1 MKWFLPALF
10 IAALPVWGQEAD
22 PPGQPRMIDA
32 TGLTVQ
38 ELMALALA
46 EREAGAAH
54 SCCDWG
60 GLGCRAETMSAAR
73 SEMRRAER

>member
-1 MKWFLPALF
+1 
-10 IAALPVWGQEAD
+10 
-22 PPGQPRMIDA
+22 MIDA

-38 ELMALALA
+38 ELMALALT